1 MLQCKITRSRA
12 ANLPLRPLLYAAGAA
27 GTAAGV
33 YYCIKKR
40 RDGERTAEPVYTPPT
55 EDSAVVESD
64 LMSDVDAVRV
74 TQTDRAVPED
84 SLSET
89 EENNKEDEVFSAQVD
104 RERSN
109 LEGRVR
115 ELEGLVC
122 EAHREYER
130 KKKDLERETVTH
142 VILKSQYEGSLKVS
156 LTEAEEKYELA
167 IESCVQLEKEKSEL
181 ICDVNALQGSVQ
193 ELEKELS
200 EMRMRHDE
208 LATECKQKSLRLRV
222 LQTKYD
228 VMRTFLQKKYE
239 EKLLACSEMNS
250 QYDQTKEALT
260 EEEVSLA
267 EAEGQ
272 YQTSVHMNNNRILHI
287 KELIMEAYNQQK
299 HEQIRLELAEACWW
313 TWCKLVRD
321 IENFPGFWQHCCT
334 LEHEREQEAHSVLKT
349 QCDHMKKTHNE
360 ESIKVESDLMS
371 LMKPLRASVQ
381 QQEKEIREIHR
392 MYGKIMKEQEEE
404 CESHRLLKLQYT
416 EIMKTL
422 KQCYELLKNC
432 LGSEEP
438 EPQI

>member
-40 RDGERTAEPVYTPPT
+40 RDGERTAEPVYRPPT

-109 LEGRVR
+109 LEDRVR

-181 ICDVNALQGSVQ
+181 MSDVNALQGSVQ

-200 EMRMRHDE
+200 EMRIRHDE
-208 LATECKQKSLRLRV
+208 LATECKQKSLQLRV
-222 LQTKYD
+222 LQTKHD

-239 EKLLACSEMNS
+239 EKLLAHSEMNS

-260 EEEVSLA
+260 EKEVSLA

-272 YQTSVHMNNNRILHI
+272 YQTSVHMNNNRILYI

-299 HEQIRLELAEACWW
+299 HEQIRLE
-313 TWCKLVRD
+313 
-321 IENFPGFWQHCCT
+321 
-334 LEHEREQEAHSVLKT
+334 HEREQEAHSVLKT
-349 QCDHMKKTHNE
+349 QCDHVKKTHNE
-360 ESIKVESDLMS
+360 ESIKVTVLMGSCAQVESDLMS